1 LPVSDLG
8 HGDQVFWKLVA
19 GDKPAGFVGIER
31 YGQAALLRSLVVAP
45 EAKGKGYGSALVRF
59 AAEQA
64 SGTDVSELWLLTN
77 TAAPFFAHLGWRL
90 RARSDAPQNVQAS
103 AEFAGL
109 CPSSAICMSWKTGI

>member
-1 LPVSDLG
+1 MAPPHAVFNTSQ
-8 HGDQVFWKLVA
+8 HGTLRCRWKEPSTA
-19 GDKPAGFVGIER
+19 
-31 YGQAALLRSLVVAP
+31 S

-77 TAAPFFAHLGWRL
+77 TAAPFFAHMGWRL

-103 AEFAGL
+103 AEFASL